1 MIRSMT
7 GFGHGEV
14 SNDKNQKVTVEMKSV
29 NHRYCD
35 ISLKL
40 PKKLAMFEANI
51 RNIVERLIFMCLMK
65 ICQRQR

>member
-40 PKKLAMFEANI
+40 PKPWKD
-51 RNIVERLIFMCLMK
+51 
-65 ICQRQR
+65 

>member
-29 NHRYCD
+29 TTD
-35 ISLKL
+35 I
-40 PKKLAMFEANI
+40 
-51 RNIVERLIFMCLMK
+51 VIFH
-65 ICQRQR
+65 